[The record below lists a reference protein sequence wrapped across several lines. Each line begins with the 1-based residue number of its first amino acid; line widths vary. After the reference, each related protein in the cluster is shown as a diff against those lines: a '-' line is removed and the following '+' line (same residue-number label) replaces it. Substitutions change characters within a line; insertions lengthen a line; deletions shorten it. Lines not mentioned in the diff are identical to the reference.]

1 MKRKEYTLE
10 ELFDFDP
17 KRPHHDPKFVHARAQ
32 LEIRLFTDNYYV
44 ARSEAARSILGREVD
59 YEEGL
64 YFPVTAYTTVT
75 PEARQLLI
83 NNLNLFFLS
92 PVTGWAAPLVTHLDW
107 PRLHHP
113 VYGFHPPLRRL
124 PAIDTVEIEQCI

>member
-17 KRPHHDPKFVHARAQ
+17 KRPHHDPQFLHARAL
-32 LEIRLFTDNYYV
+32 LEIRLFTDNYYI
-44 ARSEAARSILGREVD
+44 ARAESARAVFDSDVE
-59 YEEGL
+59 YEDGL
-64 YFPVTAYTTVT
+64 YFPVPAHTTVT

-83 NNLNLFFLS
+83 NNFKLFFLS

-107 PRLHHP
+107 PRFFSP

-124 PAIDTVEIEQCI
+124 PAIDRVETAQCI